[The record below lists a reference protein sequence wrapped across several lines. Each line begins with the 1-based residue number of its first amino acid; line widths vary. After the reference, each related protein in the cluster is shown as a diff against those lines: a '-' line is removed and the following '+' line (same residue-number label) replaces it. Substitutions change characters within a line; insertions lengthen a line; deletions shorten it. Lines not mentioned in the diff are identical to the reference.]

1 MWLRLRN
8 VGPLEFP
15 KPTSRQADGDSRSD
29 FQPLRGF
36 LRLTGILLSMV
47 AAFFLSDVV
56 EIQLCC
62 GWAATMMSGPS
73 KSRLMPSRA
82 QNVVDL
88 YVVDRLFLPVNT
100 QSPSVKYATTDSQ
113 QDLLHWCRHVVG
125 QPHLA

>member
-56 EIQLCC
+56 EIPIVLWVGGDQDVGTVEVTLD
-62 GWAATMMSGPS
+62 AVTGPKCRRS
-73 KSRLMPSRA
+73 LRSRPS
-82 QNVVDL
+82 
-88 YVVDRLFLPVNT
+88 LP
-100 QSPSVKYATTDSQ
+100 SS
-113 QDLLHWCRHVVG
+113 
-125 QPHLA
+125 